1 MKIAIAVNEKN
12 ENVKISEN
20 AGRAKFFMIFEN
32 EKLIDTIENPFR
44 MGSGGAGF
52 GVAKMFGDKGVEK
65 IVAGKFGENF
75 VGAMKERN
83 ISFEEKVCTV
93 KDFFEE
99 WMLMKNLTI
108 NTAIKQTLR
117 NIKMTLPML
126 FE

>member
-12 ENVKISEN
+12 ENSKISEN
-20 AGRAKFFMIFEN
+20 AGRAKFFMVFEN

-52 GVAKMFGDKGVEK
+52 GVAKMLGDKGVGK

-93 KDFFEE
+93 KEFFE
-99 WMLMKNLTI
+99 K
-108 NTAIKQTLR
+108 
-117 NIKMTLPML
+117 
-126 FE
+126 

>member
-52 GVAKMFGDKGVEK
+52 GVAKMLGDKGVEK

-75 VGAMKERN
+75 VDAMKEKN
-83 ISFEEKVCTV
+83 ISFEEKVCAV
-93 KDFFEE
+93 KEFFEE
-99 WMLMKNLTI
+99 
-108 NTAIKQTLR
+108 
-117 NIKMTLPML
+117 
-126 FE
+126 